1 MKGED
6 RMSGRTIT
14 IVVVVL
20 VVLCILAAALGGLA
34 YWYFYGGVPTA
45 EAVVEP
51 TVLIDSPHQGDE
63 VVVGQAVEIFA
74 TGRDPTGIMRMELW
88 VDGGFVSSQESA
100 LPDGTSPFPL
110 LANWEPTTPGN
121 HTIVVRGYNMAEAS
135 GQASISVNAVEG
147 PEIPT
152 EMPAEGCEGV
162 PVLVHEVQE
171 GETLEGIAAGYEVT
185 PEEILACTPGID
197 PAVPLTAGQ
206 TLFVPYLVPPE
217 EEASGEPPEGSEVPP
232 ELPEGAE
239 EPPEDEV
246 LPEPEDEA
254 PPEEGPPDPGED
266 PPEGPEEPPELPPTP
281 VALEFEALE
290 LEADQPYLA
299 VYCNVQLE
307 DAMERVP
314 VDESDYL
321 DHIGPPDQYYWDI
334 AAELSGA
341 NSRPVAV
348 LEGETVEVFANCLA
362 FAPGELLPRDLGT
375 FTREHPEADWTGD
388 PIEVYSDAADGSF
401 RVKYRI
407 CQGSCDPA
415 PEINRPYDLQYH
427 WDMVYGHH
435 YPWSWDDDPTQP
447 CEGFR
452 LYRDG
457 ALLYEQVGR
466 DLRYMQVYE
475 EDITPWCG
483 ETWEFTLTAYEG
495 VFGVGPES
503 LPSDPEEM
511 VGDPCA
517 KVVDVIFSPPEGG
530 LYSGCIPNDCPE
542 PDPGC
547 GNCEVEIWYG
557 SIYANG
563 ERIER
568 EPPPLPEPGEPWII
582 TLDPNALI
590 DSWNLF
596 LGMPIADLFEGQD
609 MMTVNLAAG
618 EDLTI
623 GTSLTDWDQ
632 SGADTL
638 ICQGGITKDAADLF
652 DGGPVEAVTWVI
664 GCYDEHH
671 VWRGNLAFTIDV
683 LP

>member
-1 MKGED
+1 MG
-6 RMSGRTIT
+6 GRTIT

-34 YWYFYGGVPTA
+34 YWYFYGGVPTV

-51 TVLIDSPHQGDE
+51 TVLIDSPNQGDE
-63 VVVGQAVEIFA
+63 VVVGEVVQIFA
-74 TGRDPTGIMRMELW
+74 TGRDPTGIARMELW
-88 VDGGFVSSQESA
+88 VDGQFVTSQASA

-121 HTIVVRGYNMAEAS
+121 HTIVVRGYNMADAS
-135 GQASISVNAVEG
+135 GQASISVNALEG

-162 PVLVHEVQE
+162 PVLVHEVLE
-171 GETLEGIAAGYEVT
+171 GETLEGIAAGHEVT
-185 PEEILACTPGID
+185 PEEILACSPGID

-206 TLFVPYLVPPE
+206 TLYVPYIVPPE
-217 EEASGEPPEGSEVPP
+217 EEASGEPPDGDVPP
-232 ELPEGAE
+232 ELPEEVEAPSPE
-239 EPPEDEV
+239 EE
-246 LPEPEDEA
+246 LPEPEEEA
-254 PPEEGPPDPGED
+254 PPEESPPDPGED
-266 PPEGPEEPPELPPTP
+266 PPEVSEEPPELPPTP

-290 LEADQPYLA
+290 LEADQLYVA

-321 DHIGPPDQYYWDI
+321 DHIGPPDQFYWDI

-348 LEGETVEVFANCLA
+348 LAGDYVTVFANCWGY
-362 FAPGELLPRDLGT
+362 APGELLPRDLGS

-388 PIEVYSDAADGSF
+388 PIEVYSDPADGSF

-427 WDMVYGHH
+427 YDMIYGH
-435 YPWSWDDDPTQP
+435 YFTWSWDDDPTQP

-457 ALLYEQVGR
+457 NLLYEQADR
-466 DLRYMQVYE
+466 DLRYMLVYE
-475 EDITPWCG
+475 EDITPWCD

-495 VFGVGPES
+495 VLGVGPQS
-503 LPSDPEEM
+503 LHSDSVEM
-511 VGDPCA
+511 VGDPCT
-517 KVVDVIFSPPEGG
+517 KVVDVIMAPIFPLG
-530 LYSGCIPNDCPE
+530 LWTGCILNDCPE
-542 PDPGC
+542 PEPGC
-547 GNCEVEIWYG
+547 GNCEVEVWYG

-568 EPPPLPEPGEPWII
+568 EPPPLPPPAEAWVIPV
-582 TLDPNALI
+582 DPNALI
-590 DSWNLF
+590 QSVWAH
-596 LGMPIADLFEGQD
+596 PIADLFEGQD
-609 MMTVNLAAG
+609 TMTVNLAAD

-623 GTSLTDWDQ
+623 GISLTDWDQ
-632 SGADTL
+632 SEADTL
-638 ICQGGITKDAADLF
+638 ICQGAATKPAANLF
-652 DGGPVEAVTWVI
+652 DTGPAEGMFVMW
-664 GCYDEHH
+664 CFDEHH
-671 VWRGNLAFTIDV
+671 VARAGLVYGIDV